1 MKNVKEVKIEVNG
14 EKWQKMLDQ
23 AFNKKKKDIKID
35 GFRKGAVTFD
45 MFVKKVGIE
54 SLFMDATDLAVN
66 DAFKE
71 TLDKKKLELACE
83 PQVNIESVDK
93 NGVKFSFTFITRPE
107 VKLGKYTKLGIKKDK
122 VTVSKEEIDHE
133 IEHLREHMAE
143 VVVKENGK
151 IVDGNIAIIDFDG
164 IVDKKPLDGGS
175 GKDYS
180 LEIGSHTFIPGFEE
194 GLIGLSVGEEKVLK
208 LQFPEDY
215 TPELKGKK
223 VEFTVKVKE
232 IKERILPE
240 INKDF
245 FEDLGMED
253 VKSLKD
259 LEEHIKGEIE
269 HHKSHEVD
277 DKYTNDVLKKATENM
292 TVELNPEIID
302 DEVERMIKEY
312 SDQLKGQGLS
322 FEQYLA
328 MTGSKIEDVKTM
340 LTPQAEARIKTR
352 YLLEAIVKE
361 EKISATEAE
370 IEAEITKITESYG
383 VDKDTILASLGGTDM
398 IKYQVEMDKAL
409 EIVKGE

>member
-71 TLDKKKLELACE
+71 TLDKEKLELACE